1 MAGFL
6 TALAGMG
13 ELAGDVGQGVNN
25 WQRVS
30 QQQSNRAAFNKALDS
45 MGPEGEIFR
54 QMRNAGSS
62 PEAIITTMNTDVGKD
77 IKEQYIQGQINDILR
92 TTSDPMERAWKI
104 YGVTQNA
111 DVLKDMLEVQRYRQ
125 DHPDLSSYR
134 TALQNFRNSNPPNLD
149 EGTKRMIDAA
159 IASPDPAQAM
169 LAYKAVEGKYF
180 SPGMFIPKLGYV
192 ESIGEDVE
200 HRPINIKTPYQYT
213 GAAGGPKTAVPAG
226 PPGESYP
233 SAPELPSD
241 VMTPPGTPSPAATGT
256 PAAATPQPSP
266 SASALPSY
274 VPTEIPSPEA
284 TATEA
289 PEEIL
294 GTPEAS
300 PGALASTVGAG
311 MGGVGAIGV
320 NPGTPMPTPT
330 ATPTPTPEPVMNVP
344 PPDATIAATPQATQA
359 TGLRPSV
366 KPGPGFAKQQ
376 IANRMVDAVTGA
388 TQAVKMAAAQLPGG
402 LRNPMGDT
410 QWSNYAVFKL
420 GVPIEPHAAQFMA
433 LVSTLRRNAM
443 QATVIVTGSSS
454 MRAAA
459 RLQGIHIPQEH
470 DAPETVLEKINT
482 MQLAGG
488 VIDLFNVEAGRM
500 TEQQYF
506 QRLFSGPLGPTD
518 WKPMAGGFDYSPS
531 LGMYRRRR

>member
-54 QMRNAGSS
+54 QMRDAGAH
-62 PEAIITTMNTDVGKD
+62 PEAVLATMKSDVGQD
-77 IKEQYIQGQINDILR
+77 IRQQYIEGQIKDILR
-92 TTSDPMERAWKI
+92 TTTDPMERAWKI
-104 YGVTQNA
+104 YGVTQDA
-111 DVLKDMLEVQRYRQ
+111 GVLKDMLEAQRYRQ

-159 IASPDPAQAM
+159 IASPDPAQSM

-180 SPGMFIPKLGYV
+180 SPGMFIPKLTYV
-192 ESIGEDVE
+192 ESIGTEGGLPV
-200 HRPINIKTPYQYT
+200 NIKTPMQYT
-213 GAAGGPKTAVPAG
+213 PAAGGPKTAVPAG

-233 SAPELPSD
+233 ELPSD
-241 VMTPPGTPSPAATGT
+241 VLNPPGTPSPAATLG
-256 PAAATPQPSP
+256 AAAPT
-266 SASALPSY
+266 ASALPSS
-274 VPTEIPSPEA
+274 VPTTLPSAEPSAEETESPEAAMSPSPEA
-284 TATEA
+284 SASPVGALT
-289 PEEIL
+289 P
-294 GTPEAS
+294 GTPYT
-300 PGALASTVGAG
+300 PGAPVG
-311 MGGVGAIGV
+311 I
-320 NPGTPMPTPT
+320 NPGTAIPTI
-330 ATPTPTPEPVMNVP
+330 TPTPTPTAEPVLNVP

-366 KPGPGFAKQQ
+366 RPGPGFAKQQ

-470 DAPETVLEKINT
+470 DAPETVLEKITT
-482 MQLAGG
+482 MQLPGG

-518 WKPMAGGFDYSPS
+518 WKPMAGGYDYSPS
-531 LGMYRRRR
+531 LGMYRQR